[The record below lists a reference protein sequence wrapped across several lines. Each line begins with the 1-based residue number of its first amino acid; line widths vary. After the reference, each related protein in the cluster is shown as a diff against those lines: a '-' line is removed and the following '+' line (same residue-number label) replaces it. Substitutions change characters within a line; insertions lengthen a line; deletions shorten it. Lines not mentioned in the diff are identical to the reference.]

1 MRIIVSRTSI
11 PGIQSPEFSGQIV
24 AEFRA
29 VRSDKSRPREYT
41 RTYTDTQVDG
51 HIFFSSDI
59 TILSKRCGENALYGG
74 TQRVR
79 RRHTEREKE
88 SRGHTQAPARRSVET
103 QHFMVN
109 AFYCS
114 RLPRRSSR
122 RRSKADAEQ

>member
-1 MRIIVSRTSI
+1 MRIIVSRISI
-11 PGIQSPEFSGQIV
+11 FGIKSPEFSGQIV

-59 TILSKRCGENALYGG
+59 TILSKRRGENALYGG

-88 SRGHTQAPARRSVET
+88 SRGHTQPHRLSPLGGDA
-103 QHFMVN
+103 
-109 AFYCS
+109 AFYGE
-114 RLPRRSSR
+114 RVLLLT
-122 RRSKADAEQ
+122 AAAAE